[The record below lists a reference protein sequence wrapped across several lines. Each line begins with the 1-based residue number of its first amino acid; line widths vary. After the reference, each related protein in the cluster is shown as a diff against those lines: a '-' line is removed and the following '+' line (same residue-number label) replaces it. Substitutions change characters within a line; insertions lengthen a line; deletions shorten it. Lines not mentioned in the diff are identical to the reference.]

1 MERPRFAA
9 GSLATSFPSMMIR
22 PPLTSSSPAM
32 RRSSVDFPHPDG
44 PTKTTKVPSSMSRST
59 PGMTVVLPK
68 TLRTPSSLMLP
79 MRPPGWPL
87 FDCAESEAAH
97 ELALA
102 QPPQHQD
109 RSDGESRRG
118 GKLGPEQ
125 AFRARIGRDEGGERC
140 RLRCGEVEC
149 PEGFVPGEDHVEEDR
164 GGDPGER
171 DRRQHEHDL
180 PRGADAVHA
189 GRL

>member
-9 GSLATSFPSMMIR
+9 GSLATSLPSMMIR

-32 RRSSVDFPHPDG
+32 RRSRVDFPHPDG

-59 PGMTVVLPK
+59 PGMTVVLPN

-79 MRPPGWPL
+79 MWIPGGL
-87 FDCAESEAAH
+87 FDCAEREATH
-97 ELALA
+97 KLALA
-102 QPPQHQD
+102 QPPKHQD
-109 RSDGESRRG
+109 RRDGERRCG

-125 AFRARIGRDEGGERC
+125 AFRARVGRDEGGERR
-140 RLRCGEVEC
+140 RLRRGEVEC

-171 DRRQHEHDL
+171 DRRQYEHDL